1 MEAKLKAKEII
12 EKIQFGVKDSESLDG
27 GHLMFINEA
36 KECAVIF
43 VDLILDSNNLMFN
56 KDYWIEVKEAIISYE
71 NES

>member
-12 EKIQFGVKDSESLDG
+12 EKIQFGVKDSESSGG

-56 KDYWIEVKEAIISYE
+56 KDYLIEVKEAIISYE
-71 NES
+71 NE